1 MLALE
6 QTTYLGPAE
15 VVRVA
20 PGRVQIDLPDDQPWA
35 QLALAFPYQPAV
47 GDSLLVVGQ
56 DEAWYVI
63 GVLRGAGKTS
73 LTVPGDLDI
82 RAPQGR
88 IEMSAGGGVTIRG
101 PLVRLVAEK
110 LEVAARSVFE
120 RFVEATRWV
129 RGAWQLRA
137 GRMRTRVEETYRLQA
152 GRIVEHAEEDV
163 KIDGQKIHLG

>member
-15 VVRVA
+15 VVRVE

-47 GDSLLVVGQ
+47 GDLLLVVGQ
-56 DEAWYVI
+56 EEAWYVI

-73 LTVPGDLDI
+73 LTVPGDLEI

-88 IEMSAGGGVTIRG
+88 IEMSAGKGVTIRG
-101 PLVRLVAEK
+101 PLVRVVANK
-110 LEVAARSVFE
+110 LELAARSVFE
-120 RFVEATRWV
+120 RFTEATRWIQ
-129 RGAWQLRA
+129 GAFQLRA
-137 GRMRTRVEETYRLQA
+137 GRVRTRVEESYRLQA
-152 GRIVEHAEEDV
+152 GRIVQNAQDDV
-163 KIDGQKIHLG
+163 KIDGEKIHLG